1 MSKTCVSR
9 TSACCWRSVFA
20 EIHPQRQLRRS
31 LATLQRG
38 PVEKLEVPTD
48 LPSQYWAQLPARLKP
63 DRGKREIVIHKS
75 PRSEAETCKEPIS
88 VVDKSQLALLDP
100 TGARAKLFDKTNKD
114 RAKVG
119 DILLATFT
127 SGEPVSGVILSIKGS
142 GPHTSVLLRN
152 DLTGVGMEMQV
163 KVHSPLVQSMEIA
176 QRAPKRK
183 RRARIYYLRKPEHDI
198 GSVQKVVDQYLRQRA
213 MLTGGKPGSQFGRSR
228 PKKGK
233 R

>member
-1 MSKTCVSR
+1 MSKTV
-9 TSACCWRSVFA
+9 A
-20 EIHPQRQLRRS
+20 S
-31 LATLQRG
+31 LTLQRG
-38 PVEKLEVPTD
+38 PVEKLDVPSD
-48 LPSQYWAQLPARLKP
+48 LPPRYHSQIPERYRP
-63 DRGKREIVIHKS
+63 DRGKREIVIHRS
-75 PRSEAETCKEPIS
+75 PRSETETCKDPIAI
-88 VVDKSQLALLDP
+88 VDSRQLALLDP

-152 DLTGVGMEMQV
+152 QLTGIGMEMQI

-213 MLTGGKPGSQFGRSR
+213 MLTGGRPSSQLGRSR

>member
-1 MSKTCVSR
+1 MSKSVASR
-9 TSACCWRSVFA
+9 MSICCWRSLFP
-20 EIHPQRQLRRS
+20 ELRPQHFRRT
-31 LATLQRG
+31 LVTLQRG
-38 PVEKLEVPTD
+38 PVEKHEVPSD
-48 LPSQYWAQLPARLKP
+48 LPSQYWSQIPERFRP
-63 DRGKREIVIHKS
+63 DRGKREIVIHQP
-75 PRSEAETCKEPIS
+75 PRSETETCKDPVS
-88 VVDKSQLALLDP
+88 VVDSRQLTLLDP
-100 TGARAKLFDKTNKD
+100 TGARAKLFDKINKD

-152 DLTGVGMEMQV
+152 HLTGIGMEMQI

-213 MLTGGKPGSQFGRSR
+213 MLTGGRPSSQLGRSR
-228 PKKGK
+228 TKKGK

>member
-1 MSKTCVSR
+1 MS
-9 TSACCWRSVFA
+9 
-20 EIHPQRQLRRS
+20 LRRAAVGANANMCS
-31 LATLQRG
+31 GR
-38 PVEKLEVPTD
+38 
-48 LPSQYWAQLPARLKP
+48 
-63 DRGKREIVIHKS
+63 REIIIHES

-100 TGARAKLFDKTNKD
+100 TGARSKLFDKTNKD

-119 DILLATFT
+119 DILLATFA

-152 DLTGVGMEMQV
+152 NLTGVGMEMQV

-183 RRARIYYLRKPEHDI
+183 RRARIYYLRKPEHDM

-213 MLTGGKPGSQFGRSR
+213 MLTGGKPGSHFGRSR